1 MTWLWRHSQ
10 QRQQVSNVIAF
21 YDAKLCFGC
30 VLKRS
35 LSAYLM
41 QVKLLWLTFYFNGG
55 LHAVYIGKPSERM
68 SNFLDG
74 SVFKNRIRTKIRF
87 SAHPYVRVCWCAAIA
102 LKLMRNY
109 PQLACD
115 SLLQSMCVVL
125 VFDMHKSSRSRNLDI
140 IFVLTLIPIY
150 FNNKLSWCWQTCAMR
165 LGSVE
170 VTKHSTIPY
179 VRYSVLLYSSNFVFK
194 MRHFLIVVFKIC
206 DLKIRVRGHWW

>member
-1 MTWLWRHSQ
+1 MQFISENRLNGCQIFWTVRFLKTESEP
-10 QRQQVSNVIAF
+10 
-21 YDAKLCFGC
+21 KFGFPHIPMWES
-30 VLKRS
+30 VDVQLLH
-35 LSAYLM
+35 LSWWEM
-41 QVKLLWLTFYFNGG
+41 
-55 LHAVYIGKPSERM
+55 
-68 SNFLDG
+68 
-74 SVFKNRIRTKIRF
+74 
-87 SAHPYVRVCWCAAIA
+87 
-102 LKLMRNY
+102 Y